1 MGAFIKKFQFQLFL
15 AIVVCHFLSH
25 NNLFAQTTPQLTI
38 RPITLDEVL
47 KLTFENNL
55 ELQMVRKDSV
65 IARENIL
72 NAKTYRTP
80 SLAAGIY
87 YNYIGNP
94 VLFTDFYSNDSTID
108 YYHHQGG
115 WNVVLGVPIFMGGKI
130 NTAIAQETTKSQI
143 QNEILKMT
151 AAQVKLTAINQ
162 FYTLYKLYK
171 EVEIIE
177 LNISSIKTQIKQ
189 LQSKVANGQN
199 LISDLSR
206 TELQLSN
213 FEINIFTKRNNIE
226 LVSTYLCTFTGLPT
240 NEMLKPIDV
249 LVQVPA
255 EQFIYEACLKEA
267 FDNRQELKQSEL
279 QKNSSELSLRMTRN
293 ALLPVITG
301 SAIYNSE
308 FPVPG
313 TFPPRDDILN
323 YWAAGVKLSYEISS
337 LYNLNHQVKSDK
349 LQVEKDD
356 LNIQNIRNSISN
368 EVKTAYVHFLESK
381 KNVEAYQKNVE
392 LAELNYKIVK
402 SKYDNDFALIIDM
415 IDAEAQVGDARISL
429 NNAIVDAIYQYY
441 NLLYSMGKLN

>member
-1 MGAFIKKFQFQLFL
+1 MNIKNFQYYLTLIGVFFL
-15 AIVVCHFLSH
+15 PVFTDL
-25 NNLFAQTTPQLTI
+25 LFAQSIQDTVPRT
-38 RPITLDEVL
+38 ITLDEVL
-47 KLTFENNL
+47 QLTMKNNL
-55 ELQMVRKDSV
+55 ELQMVRKDSA
-65 IARENIL
+65 IAREGIL

-130 NTAIAQETTKSQI
+130 NTSIAQENTRSQI
-143 QNEILKMT
+143 QNEIIGMTESQLK
-151 AAQVKLTAINQ
+151 LSAINQ
-162 FYTLYKLYK
+162 FYTLYKLYE

-199 LISDLSR
+199 LLSDLSR

-213 FEINIFTKRNNIE
+213 FEISVFAKLNNIE
-226 LVSTYLCTFTGLPT
+226 LVSNYLSTFIGLPT
-240 NEMLKPIDV
+240 TEVLKPINV
-249 LVQVPA
+249 VVQIPA
-255 EQFIYEACLKEA
+255 EQLIYEDCLTEA
-267 FDNRQELKQSEL
+267 YANRQEIKQSEL
-279 QKNSSELSLRMTRN
+279 QKNYSQLNLRMTKN
-293 ALLPVITG
+293 SLLPVITG

-313 TFPPRDDILN
+313 TFPPQDDILN

-349 LQVEKDD
+349 LQLEKEDI
-356 LNIQNIRNSISN
+356 NIQNIKNSINN
-368 EVKTAYVHFLESK
+368 EVKAAYVHFQESK
-381 KNVEAYQKNVE
+381 RNVEAYQKNVD

-402 SKYDNDFALIIDM
+402 SKYDNEFALIIDM

-441 NLLYSMGKLN
+441 NLLYAMGKLN